1 MTDYG
6 YVIVHHTTDPAQGEM
21 IAELLRNEG
30 IAARFRGAASTLIG
44 LTKDLA
50 PMAVEVPIGEE
61 DRAREFLRDLE
72 DTAIVADS
80 GGQAAPGRPE
90 APAPR
95 AASGCAGARRNLAI
109 SVVATLVL
117 LGADHHPLQSAVSGS
132 KRAARRRPAGRR
144 RRRGE

>member
-6 YVIVHHTTDPAQGEM
+6 YVIVHHTTDPAQGEV

-44 LTKDLA
+44 LTKNLV

-72 DTAIVADS
+72 DTATVADS
-80 GGQAAPGRPE
+80 SGQAAPGRPE
-90 APAPR
+90 APAAEPR
-95 AASGCAGARRNLAI
+95 ERLAGARRNLAI
-109 SVVATLVL
+109 SVVTTLVL
-117 LGADHHPLQSAVSGS
+117 LALTIILFTM
-132 KRAARRRPAGRR
+132 R
-144 RRRGE
+144 

>member
-6 YVIVHHTTDPAQGEM
+6 YVIVHHTTDPAQGEV

-50 PMAVEVPIGEE
+50 PMAVEVPIGDE

-72 DTAIVADS
+72 DTATVADS
-80 GGQAAPGRPE
+80 AGKAAPGRTE
-90 APAPR
+90 GR
-95 AASGCAGARRNLAI
+95 AVENRDRLARARRNLAI

-117 LGADHHPLQSAVSGS
+117 LGLTIVLVIL
-132 KRAARRRPAGRR
+132 R
-144 RRRGE
+144 

>member
-6 YVIVHHTTDPAQGEM
+6 YVIVRHTTDPAQGEM

-44 LTKDLA
+44 LTQNLV

-72 DTAIVADS
+72 DTATVADS
-80 GGQAAPGRPE
+80 GGQAAPGRPDG
-90 APAPR
+90 PAAESRERPP
-95 AASGCAGARRNLAI
+95 GARRNLAV

-117 LGADHHPLQSAVSGS
+117 LGLTIILLNL
-132 KRAARRRPAGRR
+132 R
-144 RRRGE
+144 

>member
-44 LTKDLA
+44 LSKDLM

-72 DTAIVADS
+72 DTATVADS
-80 GGQAAPGRPE
+80 GGQAVLGRPQ
-90 APAPR
+90 R
-95 AASGCAGARRNLAI
+95 QAAESRERLRGARRNLAI
-109 SVVATLVL
+109 SI
-117 LGADHHPLQSAVSGS
+117 
-132 KRAARRRPAGRR
+132 AAMSRRIGLPR
-144 RRRGE
+144 

>member
-6 YVIVHHTTDPAQGEM
+6 YIIVHHTTDPAQGEM

-44 LTKDLA
+44 LSKDLM

-72 DTAIVADS
+72 DTATVADS

-90 APAPR
+90 GPASETR
-95 AASGCAGARRNLAI
+95 ERLRGARRNLAI

-117 LGADHHPLQSAVSGS
+117 LGLTIILFTM
-132 KRAARRRPAGRR
+132 R
-144 RRRGE
+144 

>member
-6 YVIVHHTTDPAQGEM
+6 YVIVHHTTDPAQGEV

-44 LTKDLA
+44 LTKNLV

-61 DRAREFLRDLE
+61 DRAREFLRDLG
-72 DTAIVADS
+72 DTATVADS
-80 GGQAAPGRPE
+80 GGQAGPRRPE
-90 APAPR
+90 APAAENR
-95 AASGCAGARRNLAI
+95 DRLAGARRNLTI

-117 LGADHHPLQSAVSGS
+117 LALTIILFNL
-132 KRAARRRPAGRR
+132 R
-144 RRRGE
+144 

>member
-6 YVIVHHTTDPAQGEM
+6 YVIVHHTTDPAQGEV

-44 LTKDLA
+44 LTKNLV
-50 PMAVEVPIGEE
+50 PMAVEVPIGDE

-72 DTAIVADS
+72 DTATVADS
-80 GGQAAPGRPE
+80 GGKAAPGTPQT
-90 APAPR
+90 PAAELRQRLP
-95 AASGCAGARRNLAI
+95 GAKRNLAI

-117 LGADHHPLQSAVSGS
+117 LTLTIVLFTL
-132 KRAARRRPAGRR
+132 R
-144 RRRGE
+144 

>member
-6 YVIVHHTTDPAQGEM
+6 YIIVHHTTDPAQGEI

-44 LTKDLA
+44 LSKDLM

-72 DTAIVADS
+72 DTATVADS
-80 GGQAAPGRPE
+80 GGKAAPGRPE
-90 APAPR
+90 RPASENRDRP
-95 AASGCAGARRNLAI
+95 GARRNLAI
-109 SVVATLVL
+109 SVVATMVL
-117 LGADHHPLQSAVSGS
+117 LGLTIILLTL
-132 KRAARRRPAGRR
+132 R
-144 RRRGE
+144 

>member
-6 YVIVHHTTDPAQGEM
+6 YVIVHHTTDPAQGEV

-44 LTKDLA
+44 LTKNLV

-72 DTAIVADS
+72 DTATVADS

-90 APAPR
+90 APAAEPR
-95 AASGCAGARRNLAI
+95 ERLAGARRNLAI
-109 SVVATLVL
+109 SVVTTLVL
-117 LGADHHPLQSAVSGS
+117 LGLTIILFTM
-132 KRAARRRPAGRR
+132 R
-144 RRRGE
+144 

>member
-6 YVIVHHTTDPAQGEM
+6 YVIVRHTTDPAQGEM

-44 LTKDLA
+44 LTKDLM

-61 DRAREFLRDLE
+61 ERAREFLRDLE

-80 GGQAAPGRPE
+80 GGRAAPGRPE
-90 APAPR
+90 ASEVGSR
-95 AASGCAGARRNLAI
+95 DRLRRARRKLAI

-117 LGADHHPLQSAVSGS
+117 LGLTIILFNL
-132 KRAARRRPAGRR
+132 R
-144 RRRGE
+144 